1 MKETRFIDTE
11 IGKIPEDW
19 EVVRLGDKF
28 SFISNN
34 TLSRDFLCQEG
45 NIKNI
50 HYGDVLIKYGSTL
63 DVSQSDIPAINA
75 DLLPSYNPNLL
86 AELI

>member
-50 HYGDVLIKYGSTL
+50 HY
-63 DVSQSDIPAINA
+63 P
-75 DLLPSYNPNLL
+75 L
-86 AELI
+86 AELN